1 MAASLFYFQGHQH
14 GLKAII
20 LGLSQEGGEYSMASC
35 DECDGNKKATLR
47 SPLSCLPD
55 GRA

>member
-20 LGLSQEGGEYSMASC
+20 LGPSQEEGNIPWPAVMSVMAI
-35 DECDGNKKATLR
+35 KR
-47 SPLSCLPD
+47 RP
-55 GRA
+55 

>member
-20 LGLSQEGGEYSMASC
+20 LGLLTGRGEYSMSSS